1 MSRARYNGSAP
12 LPSSQTVIRQGPEG
26 ELRIEKNVPLPE
38 LRPDRILVKVAY
50 VAINPC
56 DWKMS
61 ERFPAPG
68 AVDGCDFSGTVVAL
82 GSDITKTGRFHVG
95 EKVCGGVHGSN
106 PIDPTTGS
114 FADYVSADAEF
125 TFKVPGYM
133 DLEQAAAVGGTGIG
147 TMGLALSRCLKLP
160 GSPSSPVGEDESKQV
175 LVYAASTSVG
185 TLATQLVRL
194 YVPFLSARLGPYCR
208 LH

>member
-1 MSRARYNGSAP
+1 MSRARHNNAIP
-12 LPSSQTVIRQGPEG
+12 LPSTQTVIRQDPGG
-26 ELRIEKNVPLPE
+26 VLSIQKDTPLPE
-38 LRPDRILVKVAY
+38 LRPDRILVKVHY

-68 AVDGCDFSGTVVAL
+68 AVDGCDFSGIVVAL
-82 GSDITKTGRFHVG
+82 GSDVSKTGRFQVG

-125 TFKVPGYM
+125 TFKVPNYM
-133 DLEQAAAVGGTGIG
+133 GLKEAAAVGGTGIG
-147 TMGLALSRCLKLP
+147 TMGLALIRSLGLP
-160 GSPSSPVGEDESKQV
+160 GRPSQPVGDDEARQV

-185 TLATQLVRL
+185 TLATQLLRL
-194 YVPFLSARLGPYCR
+194 
-208 LH
+208 